1 MKNTIT
7 IETVKANGWLIFEAI
22 VGSRAYGLH
31 NKNSDT
37 DIKGV
42 YVLPKELYYGLEYVE
57 QVNNET
63 NDIVYYELSRFV
75 ELLLNNNPN
84 MLELL
89 ALPSNCVLYKHP
101 LFDMLNMELFL
112 SKQCETSFANYAFTQ
127 IKKASGLEKKI
138 MNPIDKRKKT
148 VLDFCYVAIESKSLL
163 LNEYLINHNLK
174 QEDCGLSKINHFK
187 DSYFLFHSGSSTYYG
202 IISNEMANEIHLTSI
217 VDGENAKAILFFN
230 KDAYSVYC
238 KQYREYWDWVDKR
251 NEERYKGT
259 MAHGKKYDAKNMMH
273 VFRLLNMATEIA
285 TENQVNVL
293 RQDRDFLL
301 NIKSGKY
308 EYDDLVEQA
317 TNIKDSL
324 IELFKKSTLQ
334 ESPDTLTINETLVKM
349 RQKIYE

>member
-1 MKNTIT
+1 MKNVIT

-112 SKQCETSFANYAFTQ
+112 SKQCEKSFANYAFTQ
-127 IKKASGLEKKI
+127 IEKASGLEKKI

-148 VLDFCYVAIESKSLL
+148 VLDFCYVAIESRSLL

-187 DSYFLFHSGSSTYYG
+187 DSYFLFHSGGSTYYG

-230 KDAYSVYC
+230 KEAYSVYC

-259 MAHGKKYDAKNMMH
+259 MAHGKKYDAKNVMH

-285 TENQVNVL
+285 TENKVNVL

-301 NIKSGKY
+301 NVKSGKY

-334 ESPDTLTINETLVKM
+334 ESPDTLAINQTLVKM
-349 RQKIYE
+349 RQKFYE